1 MPDNWFSRAL
11 AKSTDILVLLSGWW
25 LVLFSLASCFEMVSR
40 KLFQYSLQGIDEIG
54 GYTLAVISAIGFSYT
69 LITRGHTRIDFLV
82 SKMPVP
88 VRAVLNSLA
97 MVTLAALALFGLFRG
112 WNVLSESI
120 EFQSTATTP
129 LQTPMW
135 VPQGIWFVGYAL
147 FATIALYLALHS
159 AWLLMRGRNA
169 ELNKLYGPQTLAEE
183 IESEAGDVLKE
194 VRQAGAPNSGAPNQN
209 RDSGGGSA

>member
-1 MPDNWFSRAL
+1 MPDNLLSRWL
-11 AKSTDILVLLSGWW
+11 GKGIDVLVILSGWW
-25 LVLFSLASCFEMVSR
+25 LIAFSLASCFEMVSR

-54 GYTLAVISAIGFSYT
+54 GYTLAATSAIGFSYT

-88 VRAVLNSLA
+88 VRAGLNFLA
-97 MVTLAALALFGLFRG
+97 MFTLALLSAFALFRG

-129 LQTPMW
+129 LQTPLW
-135 VPQGIWFVGYAL
+135 IPQVIWFAGYVMFAL
-147 FATIALYLALHS
+147 ISVYLAAHC
-159 AWLLMRGRNA
+159 AWLLLQGRNT
-169 ELNKLYGPQTLAEE
+169 ELNKLYGPQTLEEE

-194 VRQAGAPNSGAPNQN
+194 ARQ
-209 RDSGGGSA
+209 SGGAS